1 MKTDFNAPQPATVK
15 RFHARAV
22 QAGTGNSL
30 YCEADTMAELQVMLY
45 GSAYPA
51 ERASVQ
57 TYDNTDRIRRQQLAA
72 DVVYFGPVLAGAI
85 NDIPLDEIYAI
96 TNATKEN

>member
-1 MKTDFNAPQPATVK
+1 MKSNFNAPKPQSLK
-15 RFHARAV
+15 RYHARGV

-30 YCEADTMAELQVMLY
+30 YYEADTMAELQVMLY

-57 TYDNTDRIRRQQLAA
+57 TYDNTDRIRRQQLSA
-72 DVVYFGPVLAGAI
+72 DVAHFGPVLAGAI
-85 NDIPLDEIYAI
+85 NETPLDEIYAI
-96 TNATKEN
+96 KESK